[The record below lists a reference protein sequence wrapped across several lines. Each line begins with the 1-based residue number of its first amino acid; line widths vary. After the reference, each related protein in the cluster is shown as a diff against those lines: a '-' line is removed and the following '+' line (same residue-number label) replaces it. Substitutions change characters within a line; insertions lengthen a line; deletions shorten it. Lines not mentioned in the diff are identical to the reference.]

1 MLQQLARDFAEEEVK
16 PNAGK
21 WDSTSEFPRQ
31 AIKKAN
37 EFGLLTL
44 KIPENHSLIGKKG
57 IFLMLFSGLLMS
69 IIELSG
75 LALIFPFLQNVG

>member
-1 MLQQLARDFAEEEVK
+1 MLMVDFVLSEEQRMLQQLARDFAEEEVK

-37 EFGLLTL
+37 DFHRVWRRGHAGL
-44 KIPENHSLIGKKG
+44 PPN
-57 IFLMLFSGLLMS
+57 
-69 IIELSG
+69 
-75 LALIFPFLQNVG
+75 P

>member
-1 MLQQLARDFAEEEVK
+1 MVDFVLSEEQRMLQQLARDFAEEEVK

-37 EFGLLTL
+37 EFL
-44 KIPENHSLIGKKG
+44 SLIH
-57 IFLMLFSGLLMS
+57 I
-69 IIELSG
+69 
-75 LALIFPFLQNVG
+75 